1 MDLENKSNTQFDKEL
16 NKVKA
21 NYSVLNFLPWVGK
34 EYAEAKNKIFI
45 IAESIYGD
53 WNTDKNASRIIIDE
67 HAIKEL
73 FKKSQLWKNINRI
86 ICEKKTTPEIF
97 WNKVCFNNLV
107 QVRMVDRSY
116 RPSKNDY
123 AIGVDYIKQQ
133 IDILKPELV
142 LCCIGRNYVASMFKE
157 KFSNSKLEEEKNKIN
172 GVIPRILTSNKL
184 KILFIKHASSFFS
197 CDQWHKF
204 INKYARA
211 NVEFFQNLSVN

>member
-1 MDLENKSNTQFDKEL
+1 
-16 NKVKA
+16 
-21 NYSVLNFLPWVGK
+21 
-34 EYAEAKNKIFI
+34 
-45 IAESIYGD
+45 
-53 WNTDKNASRIIIDE
+53 
-67 HAIKEL
+67 
-73 FKKSQLWKNINRI
+73 
-86 ICEKKTTPEIF
+86 
-97 WNKVCFNNLV
+97 
-107 QVRMVDRSY
+107 MVDRSY